1 MTLLRDASEDSY
13 AFGDYRVDAARRV
26 LLHRG
31 ETAPLTPKAFDTLLV
46 LVRQHGEVVG
56 KDDLIKAVWP
66 GRVVEENNLN
76 QAIAALRR
84 VLQDRRGEN
93 RYIETVSGQGYRFV
107 ADVGIVDPLPIDAS
121 AAPRLAVLPF
131 ENLTGDPGR
140 EYLADGLT
148 EETIVALGR
157 IDPQKI
163 GVTSRTSVM
172 AYKRATEGIAR
183 IARELGVAYTVEGTL
198 QAEGER
204 LRVTARLARTAD
216 QVQVW
221 SASFDSE
228 PRSMLEFQR
237 ELAGVIA
244 QQVRL
249 HLEPGRF
256 VALGHRHPPNAE
268 AFDAYLRGRHFW
280 HQLTPATT
288 RQALE
293 CFARATRHDPD
304 YALAW
309 SGIANAYAGMPHTG
323 DAPPRDVSP
332 RATEASERALRAQPD
347 LAEVQAS
354 LGFRKFRLDWD
365 WPGAEVALHRAIEL
379 DPSYWFSFAM
389 LGHLQMHRGEVP
401 ESLAT
406 MRRSRELEPLLPL
419 NHTLS
424 AQVAFSARDF
434 VLAAQFAR
442 QALSID
448 PDFWIGHFQ
457 LAQACVELGE
467 HEVAQRALAEAGRT
481 SGGNSKVVALR
492 GYVHARQGRESEA
505 RQVLATL
512 VALAGERFVPP
523 CAMALVHVGLGDVD
537 AAADCLVRALE
548 ARDVHLKFIPVDPK
562 WEEAR
567 KAPRIAEIL
576 KCCGFVLAG

>member
-1 MTLLRDASEDSY
+1 
-13 AFGDYRVDAARRV
+13 
-26 LLHRG
+26 
-31 ETAPLTPKAFDTLLV
+31 
-46 LVRQHGEVVG
+46 
-56 KDDLIKAVWP
+56 
-66 GRVVEENNLN
+66 
-76 QAIAALRR
+76 
-84 VLQDRRGEN
+84 
-93 RYIETVSGQGYRFV
+93 
-107 ADVGIVDPLPIDAS
+107 
-121 AAPRLAVLPF
+121 
-131 ENLTGDPGR
+131 
-140 EYLADGLT
+140 
-148 EETIVALGR
+148 
-157 IDPQKI
+157 
-163 GVTSRTSVM
+163 
-172 AYKRATEGIAR
+172 
-183 IARELGVAYTVEGTL
+183 
-198 QAEGER
+198 
-204 LRVTARLARTAD
+204 
-216 QVQVW
+216 
-221 SASFDSE
+221 
-228 PRSMLEFQR
+228 MLEFQR

-256 VALGHRHPPNAE
+256 AALGHRHPPNAA
-268 AFDAYLRGRHFW
+268 AFDAYLHGRHFW

-288 RQALE
+288 RQALDY
-293 CFARATRHDPD
+293 FARATRHDPD

-309 SGIANAYAGMPHTG
+309 SGIADAYAGMPHTG
-323 DAPPRDVSP
+323 DAPPRDVWP

-365 WPGAEVALHRAIEL
+365 WPGAEAAFRRAIEL
-379 DPSYWFSFAM
+379 DPGYWFSFAM
-389 LGHLQMHRGEVP
+389 LAHLQMHRGEVP

-467 HEVAQRALAEAGRT
+467 HDVAQGALADAGRT

-492 GYVHARQGRESEA
+492 AYVHARQGRGDEA

-512 VALAGERFVPP
+512 DALAGERFVPP
-523 CAMALVHVGLGDVD
+523 CAMALVHVGLGDID

-562 WEEAR
+562 WDEAR
-567 KAPRIAEIL
+567 SAPRIAEIL
-576 KCCGFVLAG
+576 KCCGFVLAA